1 VEIELAVAESK
12 RNLEEAV
19 SRLLEVAQ
27 RAGAVRAD
35 VSSAVVLSLVGAT
48 CIAADHPHASA
59 MPEAILT
66 IICDG
71 LRPPR
76 AGSSESLPA

>member
-1 VEIELAVAESK
+1 VEIELAVADSK

-48 CIAADHPHASA
+48 CIAADHPQGSG
-59 MPEAILT
+59 MPETILG

-71 LRPPR
+71 LRPSH
-76 AGSSESLPA
+76 AGTTGTPPA